1 MNICKEEYKSKLH
14 TAITIG
20 KFDGIHLGHGELLV
34 ELKKQK
40 DRGMSTLLFTFS
52 KSPQVYLNQT
62 KETLIFTK
70 EEKIE
75 FFRQLGWIDSYYEV
89 PVTKEFLDLEPEAF
103 VKKYLV
109 DKFKVQ
115 NIIVGEDFRFGHHKK
130 GDVLLLKELGEVYGY
145 TLTSIKKKKK
155 QNFKV
160 SSTDIRR
167 ILTQGEMKK
176 ANEILGH
183 PFYLMGRVLH
193 GRELA
198 RELGFPTANVEY
210 PKDKIQ
216 IPFGVYVT
224 KIEVEGKIFNG
235 ITNVGS
241 KPTVTE
247 DKKVLV
253 ESYLFDFEGELYEKQ
268 IKICFYEFLRKELKF
283 ETIEHLKEQMQ
294 RDVEK
299 AKRIC

>member
-1 MNICKEEYKSKLH
+1 
-14 TAITIG
+14 
-20 KFDGIHLGHGELLV
+20 
-34 ELKKQK
+34 
-40 DRGMSTLLFTFS
+40 
-52 KSPQVYLNQT
+52 
-62 KETLIFTK
+62 
-70 EEKIE
+70 
-75 FFRQLGWIDSYYEV
+75 
-89 PVTKEFLDLEPEAF
+89 
-103 VKKYLV
+103 
-109 DKFKVQ
+109 
-115 NIIVGEDFRFGHHKK
+115 
-130 GDVLLLKELGEVYGY
+130 
-145 TLTSIKKKKK
+145 
-155 QNFKV
+155 
-160 SSTDIRR
+160 
-167 ILTQGEMKK
+167 MKK